1 MNLRKFTAFVI
12 SAFCLVCSAGG
23 NVSSFAQESA
33 TGEETKLVAITF
45 DDGPNTHTTVQV
57 LDLLEQYDAKASFFL
72 IGDNISEASAP
83 VVKRA
88 YDMGCEINSHSKT
101 HSHMTELTY
110 DEIVAEMD
118 YVKEK
123 VCDITGEYP
132 KFFRPPYLEVNDT
145 MYDAIDVPFITG
157 YSTSDSNS
165 AKTAQERIDAVLN
178 NVKDGS
184 IFLMHDF
191 YGNDNTVEA
200 LKTIIPAL
208 QEQGYELV
216 TLSEL
221 FERKGEVP
229 VDNYCY
235 SEVQRHPCYGYEHY
249 VNLFT
254 GSAGGDSSWEGWNT
268 ETLLDGE
275 VLAQCGDD
283 FTVEVAYQGEGYPV
297 FVLNRWKSSE
307 DNFWKAVKP
316 VYYNGNK
323 ACYRSED
330 ILAVLDSYGVDFSG
344 VNKILVKAN
353 YKYNTITSVDVLKKS
368 ETVFGDVNVDG
379 VFNIADAVALQSFL
393 LNRRA
398 EGVSAWENGDFNGD
412 GMLDVFDL
420 CAMKKA
426 ITENDI

>member
-1 MNLRKFTAFVI
+1 MNLRKFTAVI
-12 SAFCLVCSAGG
+12 LSAVCFMCSVGG
-23 NVSSFAQESA
+23 NVSSAQESVQA
-33 TGEETKLVAITF
+33 DEEKLIAITF

-110 DEIVAEMD
+110 DEIAAEMD

-123 VCDITGEYP
+123 VYDIIGEYP
-132 KFFRPPYLEVNDT
+132 EFFRPPYLEVNET
-145 MYDAIDVPFITG
+145 MYEAIDVPFITG
-157 YSTSDSNS
+157 YSTGDSDSS
-165 AKTAQERIDAVLN
+165 KTAQDRIDAVLN
-178 NVKDGS
+178 NAKDGA

-200 LKTIIPAL
+200 LKTIIPTL

-221 FERKGEVP
+221 FDRKGEVP
-229 VDNYCY
+229 VHNYCY
-235 SEVQRHPCYGYEHY
+235 SEVQRHPCTGYEHY
-249 VNLFT
+249 ANLFT
-254 GSAGGDSSWEGWNT
+254 GSVSGDSSWEGWNT
-268 ETLLDGE
+268 AILLDGE
-275 VLAQCGDD
+275 ILAQCGEDY
-283 FTVEVAYQGEGYPV
+283 TVEVAYQGEGYPV

-323 ACYRSED
+323 ACYSSAD
-330 ILAVLDSYGVDFSG
+330 ILAVLNSYGVDYSG
-344 VNKILVKAN
+344 VNKILVKPN

-368 ETVFGDVNVDG
+368 EAVFGDVNLDG
-379 VFNIADAVALQSFL
+379 SFNIADAAAVQSYL
-393 LNRRA
+393 LNRWA
-398 EGVSAWENGDFNGD
+398 EGVSSWKNGDFNGD
-412 GMLDVFDL
+412 DVLDVFDL

-426 ITENDI
+426 LTEASE